1 MATTIESHSCI
12 PIRFVSIR
20 FDCSINSLHMLVLY
34 KHITF
39 KSLAKTRSIL
49 AIRLVF
55 IYFFFIFCF
64 SNNLHTNI
72 FTNVG
77 KAQVVRVVISP
88 DRLPVVFVLLYSS
101 VHPLSLSLSFWF
113 SLSPS
118 STEQIGCNSCQT
130 ETSTEFERHRRR
142 RRQCCIWS
150 FNIALWHCCTVALRN
165 CCTADAVAFDTATNY
180 FYRFGCRH
188 KRRRRLFIIKCFPS
202 CRNFCDVATSTSTVA
217 AEIVAAALA
226 CVSGITNAV

>member
-1 MATTIESHSCI
+1 
-12 PIRFVSIR
+12 
-20 FDCSINSLHMLVLY
+20 MLVLY

-55 IYFFFIFCF
+55 IYFFFYFLF

-101 VHPLSLSLSFWF
+101 VHLLSPSLSLSG
-113 SLSPS
+113 SPCLPHRLCRSTAIHVKLKLQQNS
-118 STEQIGCNSCQT
+118 SA
-130 ETSTEFERHRRR
+130 
-142 RRQCCIWS
+142 
-150 FNIALWHCCTVALRN
+150 IAIAVVVAVVSVAFGVSILHCGTVAQLHCGTVALQ
-165 CCTADAVAFDTATNY
+165 TQSHST
-180 FYRFGCRH
+180 
-188 KRRRRLFIIKCFPS
+188 LQPIIFI
-202 CRNFCDVATSTSTVA
+202 DL
-217 AEIVAAALA
+217 AAATKDA
-226 CVSGITNAV
+226 GGFS

>member
-1 MATTIESHSCI
+1 
-12 PIRFVSIR
+12 
-20 FDCSINSLHMLVLY
+20 MLVLY

-55 IYFFFIFCF
+55 IYFFFYFLF

-101 VHPLSLSLSFWF
+101 VHLLSPSLSLSG
-113 SLSPS
+113 SPCLPHRLSRSTAIHVKLKLQQNS
-118 STEQIGCNSCQT
+118 SA
-130 ETSTEFERHRRR
+130 
-142 RRQCCIWS
+142 
-150 FNIALWHCCTVALRN
+150 IAIAVVVAVVVAVVSVAFGVSILHCGTVAQLH
-165 CCTADAVAFDTATNY
+165 CGTVELQTQSHST
-180 FYRFGCRH
+180 
-188 KRRRRLFIIKCFPS
+188 LQPIIFI
-202 CRNFCDVATSTSTVA
+202 DL
-217 AEIVAAALA
+217 AAATKDA
-226 CVSGITNAV
+226 GGFS